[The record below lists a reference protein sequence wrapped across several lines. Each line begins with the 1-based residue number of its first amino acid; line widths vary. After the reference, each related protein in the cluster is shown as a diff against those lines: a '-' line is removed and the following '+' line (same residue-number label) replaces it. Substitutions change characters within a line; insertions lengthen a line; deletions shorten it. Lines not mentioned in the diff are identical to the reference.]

1 MEMAVATRDLDFG
14 RVDVGIVAGGA
25 ERGDGLGGGLDAAEE
40 GGDEG
45 SAGRRAEPEP
55 QAGAPRPRP
64 AAVGDRRVPGPRCRG
79 RPPRI
84 RVVDPVAVPHYHHAL
99 HRLHLHY
106 QLLLLIHGGSRRWGE
121 KNAAEVVAGG
131 EVGEVKCGGSGAA
144 GASAVG
150 KKGMMGLF
158 YWASVDGLGLI

>member
-106 QLLLLIHGGSRRWGE
+106 QLLLLIHGGSRIPAMGRE
-121 KNAAEVVAGG
+121 KGG
-131 EVGEVKCGGSGAA
+131 GCGRRRRGG
-144 GASAVG
+144 
-150 KKGMMGLF
+150 
-158 YWASVDGLGLI
+158 